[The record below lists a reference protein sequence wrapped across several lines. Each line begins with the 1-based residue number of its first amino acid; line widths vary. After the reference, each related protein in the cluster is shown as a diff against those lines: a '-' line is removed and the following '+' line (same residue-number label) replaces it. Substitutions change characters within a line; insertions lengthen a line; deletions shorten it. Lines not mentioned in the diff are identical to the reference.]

1 MIQHMS
7 ILSIFALAISLS
19 MDNLAVAIAAGCG
32 EGKQIRLVPI
42 VQASV
47 CFALAHVFMFSTGW
61 VGGVTVEKWVHGWD
75 YWLVCLI
82 LTWVGGHMIK
92 ESLSGMKPITKTY
105 FTLKNIAW
113 LSLATSIDAL
123 AIGVGLSF
131 VQVPFF
137 VTVGILACCV
147 LLTSSI
153 GFLAGGFLGRTF
165 GNTVEALGGGILIAL
180 GIKILLSG
188 LRIW

>member
-1 MIQHMS
+1 MIKYMS

-32 EGKQIRLVPI
+32 EGKQVRLGPI

-47 CFALAHVFMFSTGW
+47 CFALAHVLMFSIGW
-61 VGGVTVEKWVHGWD
+61 MGGVSIERWVQAWS
-75 YWLVCLI
+75 YWLVFLI
-82 LTWVGGHMIK
+82 LIWVGGHMIK
-92 ESLSGMKPITKTY
+92 ESFSELVPINKTC
-105 FTLKNIAW
+105 FTFKNIAW

-137 VTVGILACCV
+137 ITIGILAFCV
-147 LLTSSI
+147 WITSGI
-153 GFLAGGFLGRTF
+153 GFLTGSFLGRKF
-165 GNTVEALGGGILIAL
+165 GHAMEALGGGILIVM